1 MWNQKGKYHIVLKD
15 EGYGIMI
22 QASQS
27 QQFGFGYPSTFP
39 YLQTIDEYCALHS
52 KYFDTESST
61 TIMAHTHKEPITMVI
76 NIFFQYFEYG
86 ASDKLFWTYESM
98 VLKLEDYYDILKAI
112 HPGIYFIFLFDYS
125 CRRDRGR

>member
-61 TIMAHTHKEPITMVI
+61 TIMAHTHKEPITMGRKTSC
-76 NIFFQYFEYG
+76 QDSEYG
-86 ASDKLFWTYESM
+86 TSTDIYCTYYHM
-98 VLKLEDYYDILKAI
+98 ALTGILKDLLF
-112 HPGIYFIFLFDYS
+112 GIDFIFLFDHLS
-125 CRRDRGR
+125 AHDR